1 MRIGF
6 GAPVAGAWATPGY
19 LTAFARRAE
28 DAGYASLWSFQRLL
42 VPEGSGMEPVYRSV
56 LDPMVALGYV
66 AAGTSRIRLGVA
78 VVNLPFVS
86 PALLAKQAT
95 TVDVLSGG
103 RLDLGL
109 GIGWMPEEFAAT
121 GASTARRGARTEEYL
136 AVLRTLWADE
146 VSSFHGEFY
155 TIPAGRQDPRPV
167 QKQFMGAG
175 PPVLLGGMSRPA
187 MERAGRIA
195 DGWITSSRADL
206 SKIPEAVAVIREA
219 ASAAGRDPDAVR
231 IICRGVVLAGP
242 AKAGATG
249 PDGGR
254 RLLSGSF
261 AQIREDAAWLGEQGV
276 TELFY
281 DLNWDPQVGSPSA
294 EPGAAAARAEA
305 ILTELAPAH
314 RKRGPLSV
322 LTDGRPGRRV
332 RPGPRG
338 GRWRR
343 LRCGCWRPA
352 CRGCWTRARWPS
364 SAR

>member
-42 VPEGSGMEPVYRSV
+42 VPEGSGMEPVYQSV

-78 VVNLPFVS
+78 VINLPFIS
-86 PALLAKQAT
+86 PTVMAKQAT

-146 VSSFHGEFY
+146 VSSFDGEFY

-167 QKQFMGAG
+167 QKPG

-206 SKIPEAVAVIREA
+206 SKIPEAAAVIREA
-219 ASAAGRDPDAVR
+219 ASAAGRAPDAVR
-231 IICRGVVLAGP
+231 IVCRGVVRAGDEE
-242 AKAGATG
+242 KG
-249 PDGGR
+249 PDGAR

-261 AQIREDAAWLGEQGV
+261 AQIREDTAWLGEHGV

-281 DLNWDPQVGSPSA
+281 DLNWDPQVGSPA
-294 EPGAAAARAEA
+294 VEPRSAAARAEE
-305 ILTELAPAH
+305 ILDELAP
-314 RKRGPLSV
+314 R
-322 LTDGRPGRRV
+322 
-332 RPGPRG
+332 
-338 GRWRR
+338 
-343 LRCGCWRPA
+343 
-352 CRGCWTRARWPS
+352 
-364 SAR
+364 